1 MRVHVYRNLQKKCWS
16 VKDPSSGK
24 VFNHVN
30 NLHMHNVE
38 FRVQPAGRDRV
49 LKEKRK
55 NVHAYVTGEWQTNFP
70 YHAYVTGLWETH
82 IKCDCGWYND
92 GQVTYN
98 PYKADHFY
106 WVKDEEPVR
115 MVASLTLTDDG
126 KAIVNRR
133 TTPRNMAQNESYNLL
148 LDAVFQGK
156 SPYQR

>member
-55 NVHAYVTGEWQTNFP
+55 NVHAYVTG
-70 YHAYVTGLWETH
+70 LLETH

-98 PYKADHFY
+98 PYKTDHFY
-106 WVKDEEPVR
+106 WVKDEKPVR
-115 MVASLTLTDDG
+115 MVWSLTLNDDG
-126 KAIVNRR
+126 KAIVNRENA
-133 TTPRNMAQNESYNLL
+133 PKNNGFYVL

>member
-70 YHAYVTGLWETH
+70 YHAYVTGYGKLISSAIVVGITM
-82 IKCDCGWYND
+82 
-92 GQVTYN
+92 
-98 PYKADHFY
+98 
-106 WVKDEEPVR
+106 VR
-115 MVASLTLTDDG
+115 LLITLTKLTISTG
-126 KAIVNRR
+126 WRMKN
-133 TTPRNMAQNESYNLL
+133 Q
-148 LDAVFQGK
+148 
-156 SPYQR
+156 